1 MRSYSIASIRL
12 HLPNLIVMSF
22 IASHKICTH
31 DEIFADIVEDS
42 RLAHD
47 QKLFQLLQAAYSPD
61 SALYQDICLQI
72 EQLGLSEFQLQDK
85 ENANGNGKVEKTED
99 TRPVGEVPDLTSN
112 ERRLSF
118 ELMHYLPNKSLL
130 KPPET
135 AVSTVNVVTKVTDLE
150 NNVYVPVKTE
160 KAALADKL
168 KRYRGRFQLSN
179 QKSQRHPPETI
190 RKEASVQ
197 DPATT
202 LNGTMADQ
210 VRLPMARKL
219 SVMGQN
225 LPLYIKNQLG
235 GSGGGNSSSKPAKSS
250 DIATERPKDPIDP
263 KISQKDHQNFPKHT
277 HTDSVESSIQAGP
290 RKNTRIDNLLANLES
305 LYIHNGDQSEAT
317 SYGSNTNNGSAISDA
332 DREYILP
339 SSFTKWND
347 DNGIHVYHSSLEE
360 ASSNEEEEEEEEDG
374 EYLFQVL

>member
-61 SALYQDICLQI
+61 SALFQDICLQI
-72 EQLGLSEFQLQDK
+72 EQLGLSEFQLQHN

-179 QKSQRHPPETI
+179 QKSQRHRPETI

-235 GSGGGNSSSKPAKSS
+235 GSGGGNNSSKPAKSS
-250 DIATERPKDPIDP
+250 DIATERPKDPIDL
-263 KISQKDHQNFPKHT
+263 KISQKDPQNFPKHT

-347 DNGIHVYHSSLEE
+347 DNGIHVYQSSLEE